1 MRTTE
6 IFTVIAAIFV
16 LVIMRSKAEP
26 FWPRGLL
33 QKEQG
38 APTRPS
44 FALNSPISYSPRVSA
59 LLAPLNALGR
69 RGSDVPGR
77 PGMVYGKGGI
87 ASKSAYLKKIDVA
100 EKLEWQN
107 RIRDGRA
114 IGRAI
119 APKRKAEKTVLD
131 QHSSRAFDPSY
142 FAVATPQGSKSQS
155 RKSYNREWS

>member
-6 IFTVIAAIFV
+6 IFTVIAAILV

-26 FWPRGLL
+26 FWPFSS
-33 QKEQG
+33 
-38 APTRPS
+38 S
-44 FALNSPISYSPRVSA
+44 FAP
-59 LLAPLNALGR
+59 
-69 RGSDVPGR
+69 GSDVPGR
-77 PGMVYGKGGI
+77 PGMVYGKRGGI

-114 IGRAI
+114 I
-119 APKRKAEKTVLD
+119 APKRKAKKTVLN
-131 QHSSRAFDPSY
+131 QHNSRAFDPSY
-142 FAVATPQGSKSQS
+142 FAVATPQGSKSQT